1 MPKWLLPA
9 FVVVFTLSLIPFAL
23 IARAR
28 AMRQS
33 TPRINIIPDLDI
45 QNRYEAQSENRLF
58 ADGRAM
64 RPPVDGTV
72 ARGELRADTRFYA
85 GKDGETWVTSIP
97 VPVTEALLAR
107 GRERFGIYCA
117 PCHGLG
123 GFGDGLVAQRA
134 DALAQGT
141 WTPPSS
147 FHTDLVR
154 GRTDGELFNTISHGI
169 RNMPPYG
176 SQVTPADRWAIVAY
190 VRALQRSQNARLAD
204 VPEDQRAALR

>member
-1 MPKWLLPA
+1 MPRWLAPTFL
-9 FVVVFTLSLIPFAL
+9 VVFVLSIIPLAL

-28 AMRQS
+28 ATHQS
-33 TPRINIIPDLDI
+33 TPRINIIPDMDI
-45 QNRYEAQSENRLF
+45 QNRYDAQSENRLF

-72 ARGELRADTRFYA
+72 ARGQLREDTHFYA
-85 GKDGETWVTSIP
+85 GKVAGVWATSIP
-97 VPVTEALLAR
+97 VPVTDALLAR
-107 GRERFGIYCA
+107 GRQRFEIYCA

-123 GFGDGLVAQRA
+123 GVGDGLVAQRA
-134 DALAQGT
+134 DELQQGT

-169 RNMPPYG
+169 RTMPSYG
-176 SQVTPADRWAIVAY
+176 SQIVPSDRWAIVAY
-190 VRALQRSQNARLAD
+190 VRALQRSQNARLED
-204 VPEDQRAALR
+204 IPEEARAQLR